1 MMHEDNLQIA
11 CASYQAYVDKDRYA
25 LETLI
30 ADDFHFT
37 SPLDN
42 RIDRATHFERCW
54 PVSRTISGYDFVHLA
69 ADGDCVFVTYEGET
83 TTGRRFRNTEV
94 LTIKNGKIKEVEV
107 FFGWNV
113 PHEAREGGFVDKAA

>member
-42 RIDRATHFERCW
+42 RIDRATYFERCW